1 MDSARGKN
9 LLKRVFRKKRKTYS
23 FEFPSDMIVL
33 TEKDGVHSGQSG
45 LFAGSIISGHKTL
58 SRLGFALVVLGRG
71 GHQVLASAMGR

>member
-1 MDSARGKN
+1 
-9 LLKRVFRKKRKTYS
+9 
-23 FEFPSDMIVL
+23 MIVL

-71 GHQVLASAMGR
+71 RHQVLASAMGR